1 MNLRCLEQIDSY
13 SDIFSQ
19 PASREPEVYTFLAFL
34 FHLKRATWP
43 HAVHHSLYAFHLIL
57 GMAPSS
63 RSHTTQ
69 TQTGVDVPL
78 ARLSGAPAFYA
89 RSPSAAV
96 ADFDQ
101 EEPEDD
107 DVSYVLASWTALGVP
122 ESSSSASRS
131 SQPSL
136 TPITRVQTSPIALV
150 PPFQLED
157 RLANRHVPLAGL
169 SSAPASV
176 SMIRSSPQLP
186 SDDRRAGSDF
196 TPSIPTLG
204 SVTARSTAD
213 DDDTAVTRATV
224 VHATYVRFAEL
235 TASTG
240 ASTKRSDSL
249 TSPAPSTILP
259 SYHIHD
265 SRARISAQML
275 LPNAG
280 LSSPYPPSAQL
291 PHYSEYEE
299 GNGRGNVH
307 MPVDGIESVANSS
320 SFGHGDE
327 KTGSY
332 LGSRSHSTS
341 SHHALFESSSSE
353 PPPSSSQRVLSPNN
367 NPTAVVSSASRQ
379 IDSARSSASGPSTRT
394 QKERSASPVLA
405 LPRVPSQSSL
415 WRWQTIQTSPGD
427 VPPLPRG
434 RQINAPLDHVISVG
448 QPSSRAGRDAGS
460 SEEAGPSRMAASR
473 STLTAP
479 SRAPVQNPVASSSPV
494 SIPRPTATTI
504 PGNPTRAPS
513 IRHRPNPLSL
523 DSASQLQAQ
532 ERRRSIPTQ
541 LPTPTF
547 PPSIAMMISPPTNHS
562 PNAVRSSFPQHPFA
576 VNSTPSPTTTNFG
589 ERLSVAASLSRSAL
603 DAPPSPNPYVLS
615 ARDTAN
621 GGTQVRLNELAG
633 ARRASLHVPGPSL
646 TPPPPPTSQSRPS
659 AIPQPAPL
667 PRAPSIS
674 LVAPFASILPPS
686 EQPPSPRR
694 ARGRR
699 AVGSDINRTSQV
711 EGTLSLGAANDQER
725 EEHRHSRAP
734 SRSHSIGKQSQH
746 TSHSRRRKKGL
757 SAILPC
763 SSFQGAGYDDQ
774 LSDEEEG
781 DRPPR
786 ILARTLFMW
795 GFCKLTFSSHSFWAR
810 LFSHPLFLCF

>member
-43 HAVHHSLYAFHLIL
+43 HAVHHSLYAFHLII

-213 DDDTAVTRATV
+213 DDDTAVTSATV

-259 SYHIHD
+259 SYHFHD
-265 SRARISAQML
+265 TLNGRARISAQML
-275 LPNAG
+275 SPNDG
-280 LSSPYPPSAQL
+280 PSSPYPASAQL
-291 PHYSEYEE
+291 PHYSEYED
-299 GNGRGNVH
+299 GAGRGSEQISVG
-307 MPVDGIESVANSS
+307 GIGSAPNSS

-327 KTGSY
+327 KRGSY
-332 LGSRSHSTS
+332 LGFRMHSTS
-341 SHHALFESSSSE
+341 SNHVLSESSASAPTTPLSQHVLPNNNNTAVASSSS
-353 PPPSSSQRVLSPNN
+353 SSS
-367 NPTAVVSSASRQ
+367 SRR
-379 IDSARSSASGPSTRT
+379 IDSTRSSASGPSTRK

-415 WRWQTIQTSPGD
+415 WRWQTIQSSPGD
-427 VPPLPRG
+427 VPPLPHRQ
-434 RQINAPLDHVISVG
+434 QINTPLDSVVSVQ
-448 QPSSRAGRDAGS
+448 QPSSRARQNARSG
-460 SEEAGPSRMAASR
+460 EEAGPSRTAT
-473 STLTAP
+473 STTP
-479 SRAPVQNPVASSSPV
+479 SRAPVQNPVASSLPV
-494 SIPRPTATTI
+494 SIPRPTATVTQ
-504 PGNPTRAPS
+504 GNSTRAPS
-513 IRHRPNPLSL
+513 TRHRPNPLSL
-523 DSASQLQAQ
+523 DSASQFQAQ

-562 PNAVRSSFPQHPFA
+562 PAPAQSSFPQHPFA

-589 ERLSVAASLSRSAL
+589 ERLSMAAALSRSTL
-603 DAPPSPNPYVLS
+603 DAPPSPNLY
-615 ARDTAN
+615 
-621 GGTQVRLNELAG
+621 
-633 ARRASLHVPGPSL
+633 GPS
-646 TPPPPPTSQSRPS
+646 
-659 AIPQPAPL
+659 
-667 PRAPSIS
+667 
-674 LVAPFASILPPS
+674 ASGIAS
-686 EQPPSPRR
+686 
-694 ARGRR
+694 G
-699 AVGSDINRTSQV
+699 
-711 EGTLSLGAANDQER
+711 
-725 EEHRHSRAP
+725 
-734 SRSHSIGKQSQH
+734 
-746 TSHSRRRKKGL
+746 GL
-757 SAILPC
+757 
-763 SSFQGAGYDDQ
+763 
-774 LSDEEEG
+774 
-781 DRPPR
+781 
-786 ILARTLFMW
+786 
-795 GFCKLTFSSHSFWAR
+795 K
-810 LFSHPLFLCF
+810 